1 MSASVAAGTSL
12 PSLGGAGSGRVGAP
26 HPPRAGSR
34 SARTPRSASVAKG
47 GLAAQAM
54 GGGDDAD
61 AMFAT
66 HLRRM
71 APEVLA
77 RELKT
82 IMDEV
87 TLVKLEKKSE
97 VERLERHLHEA
108 ELEVAEARR
117 IKAETRQFKLD
128 QEALLEEKEAEIR
141 SNQASI
147 KGLERDKKKMQ
158 RGLADMAKL
167 SEEEK
172 ALLTKEREAF
182 ETEIRKTLK
191 KAHEENERLC
201 TTIAELEK
209 ANSDV
214 GDEKR
219 RVVDSARVAKLGLL
233 KELKEAKVTLD
244 QTEQERQDEVARMT
258 GLSEKVEML
267 GAQLLQFLEENQ
279 ELKRRSADAEDAVTR
294 MARQMEME
302 RDERAELQ
310 KELDRHLN
318 LEAKRRQESAEWQT
332 VADKAARLDELEP
345 ILSQTEGQLK
355 ESRKSNDQLRDELE
369 TTKSALRQLQELQTS
384 IIAAANKDREECELK
399 RQEFT
404 EKIREAHERYIELED
419 LLRMAVQANE
429 EVTRAHDEAMTKA
442 SEHIDTLN
450 AENGVL
456 AKKISELEKYEASL
470 ITDSKLREV
479 SLNKQAQEKE
489 VATLQ
494 DSVAQQRSLQEDCS
508 RREKEWLER
517 SKQQESELVERAKNR
532 EEELIK
538 EAKEKVATVMQEAA
552 SREKVAKQETRDEM
566 LALVLDFN
574 EQSKRRERELNEK
587 TSKKLSAM
595 EENEEMAKKQLIKQ
609 FKESEETAARESK
622 RKEDRMRTQMQAETF
637 DLRQEV
643 RILKESLKNTRSMA
657 DAPTTNAEGGA
668 GAEVDAEELANDVQ
682 SLTAQLVEAK
692 KDIQEALEQG
702 KQYKDLLGREMNLLH
717 KTMQEDNPH
726 KELVKAWKL
735 ENKWARL
742 LEKQLNRA
750 NRDNGILG
758 SELQYLESRLAETTK
773 AKDTALQKV
782 TASREVFENELQ
794 DLEKLMRRKA
804 KQRQKAIKENELAQY
819 GIESDSDDDDGG
831 GVQMSLEDGGDYSDE
846 EQSDESE
853 DEYSEGESEEDSEGR
868 SEGSVTGSEE
878 YSDEEEEETE
888 DELSDTE
895 GEYTDDGGGGS
906 GGKRR

>member
-1 MSASVAAGTSL
+1 MA
-12 PSLGGAGSGRVGAP
+12 AP

-34 SARTPRSASVAKG
+34 SARTPRSASVANTKGG

-54 GGGDDAD
+54 AGGDDAD

-141 SNQASI
+141 SNRAEI

-172 ALLTKEREAF
+172 ALLVKEREAF

-191 KAHEENERLC
+191 KAHGENERLC

-209 ANSDV
+209 AKSEV
-214 GDEKR
+214 GEEKR

-244 QTEQERQDEVARMT
+244 QTERERQDEVARMT

-310 KELDRHLN
+310 RELDRHLN

-404 EKIREAHERYIELED
+404 EKIREAHERYVELEE
-419 LLRMAVQANE
+419 LLGMAVQANE

-494 DSVAQQRSLQEDCS
+494 DSVQQQRSLQEDCS

-517 SKQQESELVERAKNR
+517 SKQQESELVERAKSR
-532 EEELIK
+532 EDELIK

-587 TSKKLSAM
+587 TAKKLAAM
-595 EENEEMAKKQLIKQ
+595 EENEEMAKKQLVKQ
-609 FKESEETAARESK
+609 FKESEEAAARDAK
-622 RKEDRMRTQMQAETF
+622 REKDRMVTKMQAESF

-643 RILKESLKNTRSMA
+643 RILKEQLKNTRLTA
-657 DAPTTNAEGGA
+657 DAPAMNAEGAA

-726 KELVKAWKL
+726 RELVKAWKL

-773 AKDTALQKV
+773 AKETALQKV
-782 TASREVFENELQ
+782 TASRNVFESELQ
-794 DLEKLMRRKA
+794 DLERLMRRKA
-804 KQRQKAIKENELAQY
+804 KERQKAIKENELKQY

-831 GVQMSLEDGGDYSDE
+831 GVMSLENGDYSDE
-846 EQSDESE
+846 DQSGESE
-853 DEYSEGESEEDSEGR
+853 DEYSEGETGDETEAQ
-868 SEGSVTGSEE
+868 SEGSVSGSE
-878 YSDEEEEETE
+878 YSGSGESEEETE
-888 DELSDTE
+888 TE
-895 GEYTDDGGGGS
+895 GEYTTDDGGA
-906 GGKRR
+906 KRR